1 MLYTIQMN
9 ITQIEN
15 NLSKLIK
22 NFDKNTFIY
31 QLLLAYNL
39 PKATITRL
47 QKGTANLSKIEGE
60 VSLKKKLFFKE
71 VYNTDLHLSI
81 THIAKELKNEQ
92 RFVIVTD
99 YKTLL
104 AKDTKMNITLDIPL
118 TDLPKHYDFFLPWA
132 GMEKAQHQDENP
144 ADIKAAVKMA
154 KLFDEIKKD
163 NEDDSPAFL
172 HSLNIFLSRLLF
184 CFFAEDSDIFEDN
197 QFSNAIASHT
207 QKDGSDLNTYLDTLF
222 EVLNTPE
229 SKRTGLPEY
238 LNAFPYVNGG
248 LFAKKHT
255 TPIFS
260 GVSRKAIIESGSL
273 SWENINPDIFGS
285 MFQAVNHAD
294 NRGSLGQHFTS
305 VPNIMKVIE
314 PLFLNDLKEEFEN
327 ARGNNKKLN
336 QLLYRLKNI
345 KIFDPACGSGN
356 FLIIAYKELRRL
368 EMEIFKEMGS
378 LALSEISLNH
388 FYGIEI
394 DDFAHEIAILAL
406 WLTKHQMNVEF
417 FKEFGRTNPTLPL
430 TDAGNIVQGNA
441 CRLDWEEVCPKERND
456 EIYILGN
463 PPYVGS
469 RNQNKYQKDDMK
481 FVFEK
486 IKNFKNLDYIASWYY
501 KSAIY
506 LKTTKTVCAFVS
518 TNSIVQGDQV
528 GLFWPLILTLNVEI
542 SFGVKEFKWSNSAK
556 NNAGVTVVII
566 GLKSNN
572 NNIPKK
578 IYSYN
583 FQKLVSNISPYLT
596 EGHNTIIQRRTTTIS
611 DLPQMKYGN
620 EPRESGNLMLTP
632 EERKIFISKN
642 PTSSKYIKPVTGSNE
657 FINGIERYCL
667 WLHETDNNWE
677 KIHEIKLRIEKV
689 KEYRITSKRKDTIEA
704 ANKPHLF
711 TSITY
716 RNISSILIPV
726 VSSESRTYI
735 PLGHID
741 KEYVVLNS
749 AQVIYSHEIYIFSV
763 LNSLLHNV
771 WVKKTAGKLESRIRY
786 SSQISWN
793 TFPFP
798 KISKQRK
805 EELTQCALNI
815 VDERLKHSE
824 KTLAQLYD
832 PDKMPDGL
840 REAHHQND
848 LAVERCYR
856 STPFSSD
863 EERLEYLFKLY
874 EKMIQE
880 EKDKDSLFAKE
891 KKTRKRK

>member
-1 MLYTIQMN
+1 MN
-9 ITQIEN
+9 ITQIEK

-22 NFDKNTFIY
+22 NLNEETFIY
-31 QLLLAYNL
+31 DLLLAYNL

-47 QKGTANLSKIEGE
+47 QKGTANLSKLEGE

-71 VYNTDLHLSI
+71 VYNEDLHLSI
-81 THIAKELKNEQ
+81 TNLSKDIKHNQ

-104 AKDTKMNITLDIPL
+104 AKDTKMNVTLDIHIK
-118 TDLPKHYDFFLPWA
+118 DLPKNYDFFLPWA
-132 GMEKAQHQDENP
+132 GMEKAQLQNENP

-154 KLFDEIKKD
+154 KLFDEIKTD
-163 NEDDSPAFL
+163 NEDDSPEFL

-184 CFFAEDSDIFEDN
+184 CFFAEDADIFEDN

-207 QKDGSDLNTYLDTLF
+207 QQDGSDLKEYLDKLF

-229 SKRTGLPEY
+229 NQRVGLPEY

-248 LFAKKHT
+248 LFAEKHSA
-255 TPIFS
+255 PNFS
-260 GVSRKAIIESGSL
+260 YSSRKAIIESGSL
-273 SWENINPDIFGS
+273 SWADINPDIFGS

-294 NRGSLGQHFTS
+294 NRGTLGQHFTS

-327 ARGNNKKLN
+327 ARGNNNKLN

-378 LALSEISLNH
+378 LALSEISLNQ
-388 FYGIEI
+388 FYGIEL

-441 CRLDWEEVCPKERND
+441 CRLDWEEVCPKEEED
-456 EIYILGN
+456 EVYILGN
-463 PPYVGS
+463 PPYLGDKLQS
-469 RNQNKYQKDDMK
+469 KSQKEELK
-481 FVFEK
+481 EIFKE
-486 IKNFKNLDYIASWYY
+486 IKNSKAVDYIGAWFIKASKYITD
-501 KSAIY
+501 S
-506 LKTTKTVCAFVS
+506 CQFAFVT
-518 TNSIVQGDQV
+518 TNSISQGVQV
-528 GLFWPLILTLNVEI
+528 PLIWPQIFDKNQEI
-542 SFGVKEFKWSNSAK
+542 GFAYKSFVWSNNAK
-556 NNAGVTVVII
+556 NKAGVICSII
-566 GLKSNN
+566 GIRYKSTKKKILFDNGTRTIVKN
-572 NNIPKK
+572 INAYLLNARNIIVSKHSSSISKLPLMTNGNIPRD
-578 IYSYN
+578 
-583 FQKLVSNISPYLT
+583 
-596 EGHNTIIQRRTTTIS
+596 EGH
-611 DLPQMKYGN
+611 
-620 EPRESGNLMLTP
+620 LMLSDT
-632 EERKIFISKN
+632 KKN
-642 PTSSKYIKPVTGSNE
+642 E
-657 FINGIERYCL
+657 
-667 WLHETDNNWE
+667 
-677 KIHEIKLRIEKV
+677 
-689 KEYRITSKRKDTIEA
+689 IEA
-704 ANKPHLF
+704 AYPQTTPSLKRIIGSKEFLNDIIRWCLWIEDNEIDNIKDIPEIKNRLNKIRDYRTNGSERGKLGISTPHKFERTLQCVN
-711 TSITY
+711 SQLIIP
-716 RNISSILIPV
+716 RVSSGRRDYIPV
-726 VSSESRTYI
+726 GFEDNSVIVSDAALVIFDSNLYM
-735 PLGHID
+735 LG
-741 KEYVVLNS
+741 
-749 AQVIYSHEIYIFSV
+749 
-763 LNSLLHNV
+763 LLSSKTHML
-771 WVKKTAGKLESRIRY
+771 WLQTTAGRLKADYRY
-786 SSQISWN
+786 SVGVCYNS
-793 TFPFP
+793 FPFP
-798 KISKQRK
+798 LISKQRK
-805 EELTQCALNI
+805 EELTQCTLNI
-815 VDERLKHSE
+815 LDERLKHSE

-832 PDKMPDGL
+832 PDKMPEGL

-880 EKDKDSLFAKE
+880 EKDKDTLFAKE